1 MGSHGTF
8 DSNIP
13 QKSRKASRLRV
24 CRVFTKIAS
33 SDSIFFIPMKPGCFV
48 YIYIYIPGFFEATTI
63 INWGGERFS
72 LPFLT
77 FEPRLCW
84 FNCDTSILIRRSVGV
99 VKWIIWIPVLLSRW
113 CVIGKFWN
121 HALMK
126 PGWKKEVDMSL
137 KLGGGFKYFLFSSL
151 FREDEPILTSIFFG
165 WVETTNQPK
174 HWVF

>member
-48 YIYIYIPGFFEATTI
+48 YIYIYTRLFWSNHNHQLGRWGSPYLFSPLNQGFAGSIAT
-63 INWGGERFS
+63 
-72 LPFLT
+72 LPS
-77 FEPRLCW
+77 W
-84 FNCDTSILIRRSVGV
+84 FDAVLVLWSESCGSQYFWAGDVWSGSFGIMHWWNLVGRK
-99 VKWIIWIPVLLSRW
+99 KWTWP
-113 CVIGKFWN
+113 
-121 HALMK
+121 
-126 PGWKKEVDMSL
+126 